1 MKTFS
6 LRECVINSPLAAFAL
21 AITGRRLRPAEGRSC
36 DRRLLPSIEPM
47 TSTQSQPKPSSPK
60 AKARPEQPWLSRFF
74 PLLAILLSVVALLMP
89 ALFTPGQGFIV
100 PLLAGIMFM
109 MGLSLQRE
117 DLARLL
123 KDPRPVIVGVAL
135 QFLLMPILALT
146 LAKLLQLSTQL
157 TFGLVLLGSCAGGTA
172 SNVMCFLARGDLAL
186 SVSMTMTST
195 LIGVVAT
202 PLLCQFYLA
211 EQIDLNRLAMLQSLI
226 IMVLLPV
233 VAGFI
238 CRALLPT
245 LTLLIQPWL
254 PSLSITGILAVIA
267 IVVALNATQLGGVGF
282 FVVVAVVLHN
292 ALGIGCGL
300 LLSRL
305 FGFDLRQ
312 SQTIAIEV
320 GMQNSGLAAAL
331 SLQFFSATAALPAA
345 LFSIWHNVSGA
356 LLAGYWGKRR
366 DSLAYLL
373 ADIKDSQD
381 DGA

>member
-1 MKTFS
+1 MMAFS
-6 LRECVINSPLAAFAL
+6 LRECVIDSPLAALAL
-21 AITGRRLRPAEGRSC
+21 VITGRRLRPVEGRSC
-36 DRRLLPSIEPM
+36 HRRLLPIIEPM
-47 TSTQSQPKPSSPK
+47 TSTQLQPKISPSKAEPK
-60 AKARPEQPWLSRFF
+60 QPWLSRFF

-89 ALFTPGQGFIV
+89 ALFAPGQGFIV

-211 EQIDLNRLAMLQSLI
+211 EQIDLDRLAMLQSLI